1 MDKDTLR
8 NNLFESYFDEK
19 EGVTATN
26 LVNKLSFIPQT
37 WEKLHILC
45 QKNIHHFSKWNT
57 LECFKEVKYKNKRY
71 LILKE
76 HSWNY
81 TIIDM
86 EEQNV

>member
-19 EGVTATN
+19 EGVTATD

-45 QKNIHHFSKWNT
+45 QKI
-57 LECFKEVKYKNKRY
+57 
-71 LILKE
+71 
-76 HSWNY
+76 Y
-81 TIIDM
+81 TILANEIL
-86 EEQNV
+86 